1 MRRQVDNDQQRT
13 NELGAEGFGLEIS
26 MPKADATAVVPL
38 NYQKAFASFS
48 EAEKQEVMAL
58 SNSIDLTKIDNVM
71 NYGAAPFIDTF
82 EQCGEFLKKERGSS
96 ADQAVIKEVIEL
108 SKKVTASNEEFN
120 LILKEPN
127 VLQKIFLKA
136 FFGDKKSATQKIKN
150 SAITAYDLIG
160 QLKSSYSLW
169 LETLKDGMEEIGYS
183 AISDI
188 EAIKLLEK
196 YIIAGKIAEPRLTNE
211 LQQSET
217 EANETGLISVEYE
230 KLKEG
235 YEIFSRRMGH
245 LEDARIMYR
254 LSVAEVMLIGK
265 SNRNTQE
272 AIITQKELTTTFIE
286 LQIRNA
292 MLNAK
297 VKEVVEGHK
306 AITKLGDEL
315 VKEVS
320 KNIGRTAEETEAL
333 IYASICNPE
342 AGKEAVENVIKSCEV
357 IKNTANEMLPKL
369 KAARE
374 QNNELI
380 KKLEPIVNSAVNST
394 QTLKIE
400 SQNTSSIKSV
410 GTKLEF

>member
-1 MRRQVDNDQQRT
+1 MRRQVETEQQRT
-13 NELGAEGFGLEIS
+13 NEIATEGFGLEIS
-26 MPKADATAVVPL
+26 IPKADATAVVPL

-58 SNSIDLTKIDNVM
+58 SDSIDLTKTDNVM

-82 EQCGEFLKKERGSS
+82 QQCGEFLKKERGSS

-108 SKKVTASNEEFN
+108 SKKVTESNEEFN
-120 LILKEPN
+120 MILKEPN
-127 VLQKIFLKA
+127 ALQKIFLKA
-136 FFGDKKSATQKIKN
+136 FLGNKKSSVQKIKN

-160 QLKSSYSLW
+160 QLKSSYSSW

-183 AISDI
+183 AVSDI

-196 YIIAGKIAEPRLTNE
+196 YIIAGKIAEPRLKDE
-211 LQQSET
+211 LEQVET

-230 KLKEG
+230 KIKEG
-235 YEIFSRRMGH
+235 YDIFCRRMGH

-254 LSVAEVMLIGK
+254 LSVAEVMLTGK
-265 SNRNTQE
+265 SNRNMQE
-272 AIITQKELTTTFIE
+272 AINTQAQLTTTFIA

-292 MLNAK
+292 MLNEK
-297 VKEVVEGHK
+297 VKEVLEGHK

-315 VKEVS
+315 VKEIS
-320 KNIGRTAEETEAL
+320 KNIGRTAEETEKL
-333 IYASICNPE
+333 IYASIYNPE
-342 AGKEAVENVIKSCEV
+342 AGKEAIENSLKSCEV
-357 IKNTANEMLPKL
+357 IKNTATEMLPKL

-400 SQNTSSIKSV
+400 SQNTSSTKSIE
-410 GTKLEF
+410 TKLKF

>member
-1 MRRQVDNDQQRT
+1 MKNQTVESNRT
-13 NELGAEGFGLEIS
+13 SEIASKAFGLEIS
-26 MPKADATAVVPL
+26 IHEVAKTEVLPL

-58 SNSIDLTKIDNVM
+58 SDSIDLTKTDNVM

-82 EQCGEFLKKERGSS
+82 QQCGELLKKERGSS

-108 SKKVTASNEEFN
+108 SKKVTESNEEFN
-120 LILKEPN
+120 MILKEPN
-127 VLQKIFLKA
+127 TLQKIFLKA
-136 FFGDKKSATQKIKN
+136 FFGNKKNSVQKIKN

-160 QLKSSYSLW
+160 QLKSSYSSW

-183 AISDI
+183 VVSDI

-196 YIIAGKIAEPRLTNE
+196 YIIAGKIAESRLKDE
-211 LQQSET
+211 LEQAET

-230 KLKEG
+230 KIKEG
-235 YEIFSRRMGH
+235 YDIFCRRMGH

-254 LSVAEVMLIGK
+254 LSVAEVMLVGK
-265 SNRNTQE
+265 SNRNMQE
-272 AIITQKELTTTFIE
+272 AINTQAQLTTTFIA

-292 MLNAK
+292 MLNEK
-297 VKEVVEGHK
+297 VKEVLEGHK

-320 KNIGRTAEETEAL
+320 KNIGRTAEETEIL

-357 IKNTANEMLPKL
+357 IQNTATEMLPKL

-380 KKLEPIVNSAVNST
+380 KKLEPIVNSAVNSA

-400 SQNTSSIKSV
+400 SQNTSSTKSI
-410 GTKLEF
+410 GTKLKF

>member
-1 MRRQVDNDQQRT
+1 MKNQTVESNRT
-13 NELGAEGFGLEIS
+13 SEIASKAFGLEIS
-26 MPKADATAVVPL
+26 IPEVAKTEVLPL
-38 NYQKAFASFS
+38 NYQKAFASFP

-58 SNSIDLTKIDNVM
+58 SDSIDLTKTDNVM

-82 EQCGEFLKKERGSS
+82 QQCGELLKKERGSS

-108 SKKVTASNEEFN
+108 SKKVTESNEEFN
-120 LILKEPN
+120 MILKEPN
-127 VLQKIFLKA
+127 TLQKIFLKA
-136 FFGDKKSATQKIKN
+136 FFGNKKNSVQKIKN

-160 QLKSSYSLW
+160 QLKSSYSSW

-183 AISDI
+183 VVSDI

-196 YIIAGKIAEPRLTNE
+196 YIIAGKIAESRLKDE
-211 LQQSET
+211 LEQAET

-230 KLKEG
+230 KIKEG
-235 YEIFSRRMGH
+235 YDIFCRRMGH

-254 LSVAEVMLIGK
+254 LSLAEVMLVGK
-265 SNRNTQE
+265 SNRNMQE
-272 AIITQKELTTTFIE
+272 AINTQAQLTTTFIA

-292 MLNAK
+292 MLNEK
-297 VKEVVEGHK
+297 VKEVLEGHK

-320 KNIGRTAEETEAL
+320 KNIGRTAEETEIL

-357 IKNTANEMLPKL
+357 IQNTATEMLPKL

-380 KKLEPIVNSAVNST
+380 KKLEPIVNSAVNSA

-400 SQNTSSIKSV
+400 SQNTSSTKSI
-410 GTKLEF
+410 GTKLKF